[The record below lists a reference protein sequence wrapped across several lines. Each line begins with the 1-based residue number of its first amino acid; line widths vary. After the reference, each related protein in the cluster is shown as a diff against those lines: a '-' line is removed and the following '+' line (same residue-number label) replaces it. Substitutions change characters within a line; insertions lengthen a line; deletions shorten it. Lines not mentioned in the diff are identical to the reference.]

1 MSGLLDEGINFFNSG
16 RYFEAHEVWEDLWRE
31 TSGDL
36 RLFYQGLI
44 QTAVGLYHLSR
55 GNLIGARAQLSKAL
69 PKLDERSG
77 RAAAID
83 VHILQ
88 RSLRKVLDELDVASP
103 GQVRIVR
110 LKSKDDVVESEG
122 TLE

>member
-1 MSGLLDEGINFFNSG
+1 MSRLLDEGIIFFNAG
-16 RYFEAHEVWEDLWRE
+16 HYFEAHEVWEDLWRE

-55 GNLIGARAQLSKAL
+55 GNMIGARAQLSKAI
-69 PKLDERSG
+69 PKLDERCG

-83 VHILQ
+83 AVALQ
-88 RSLRKVLDELDVASP
+88 RVLRKVLDELDVASP
-103 GQVRIVR
+103 GQVRIAR
-110 LKSKDDVVESEG
+110 LKSKHDVVESEG

>member
-1 MSGLLDEGINFFNSG
+1 MPAQLDEGINFFNSG

-44 QTAVGLYHLSR
+44 QTAVGLHHLSR
-55 GNLIGARAQLSKAL
+55 GNITGARAQLSKAL

-77 RAAAID
+77 LATAID
-83 VHILQ
+83 VHSLQ
-88 RSLRKVLDELDVASP
+88 RVLRKVLDELDLAGA

-110 LKSKDDVVESEG
+110 LKSKHDVVESDG
-122 TLE
+122 RLE

>member
-16 RYFEAHEVWEDLWRE
+16 HYFEAHEVWEDLWRE

-44 QTAVGLYHLSR
+44 QTAVGLHHLSS
-55 GNLIGARAQLSKAL
+55 GNMVGARAQLSKAIA
-69 PKLDERSG
+69 KLDERSG
-77 RAAAID
+77 QATGID
-83 VHILQ
+83 AGALQ
-88 RSLRKVLDELDVASP
+88 RVLRKVLDELDVASP
-103 GQVRIVR
+103 GEVRIAR

>member
-16 RYFEAHEVWEDLWRE
+16 HYFEAHEVWEDLWRE
-31 TSGDL
+31 TTGNL

-44 QTAVGLYHLSR
+44 QTAVGLHHLSR
-55 GNLIGARAQLSKAL
+55 GNMVGARAQLSKAI

-77 RAAAID
+77 QATAID
-83 VHILQ
+83 AGALQ
-88 RSLRKVLDELDVASP
+88 RVLRKVLDELDVASP
-103 GQVRIVR
+103 GEVRIAR

>member
-1 MSGLLDEGINFFNSG
+1 MSRLLDKGIKFFNSG
-16 RYFEAHEVWEDLWRE
+16 HYFEAHEVWEDLWRE

-55 GNLIGARAQLSKAL
+55 GNLVGARAQLSKAI

-77 RAAAID
+77 SATAID
-83 VHILQ
+83 AVALQ
-88 RSLRKVLDELDVASP
+88 RVLRKVLDELDVASP
-103 GQVRIVR
+103 GQVRIAR
-110 LKSKDDVVESEG
+110 LKRKHDVVESEG

>member
-31 TSGDL
+31 TAGEL
-36 RLFYQGLI
+36 RVFYQGLI
-44 QTAVGLYHLSR
+44 QTAVGLHHLCR
-55 GNLIGARAQLSKAL
+55 GNMVGARAQLTKAL

-77 RAAAID
+77 RATAID
-83 VHILQ
+83 VVSL
-88 RSLRKVLDELDVASP
+88 RRALRKVLDALDVASP
-103 GQVRIVR
+103 EQVRIVR
-110 LKSKDDVVESEG
+110 LKSQHDVVESEG

>member
-1 MSGLLDEGINFFNSG
+1 MSRLLDDGINFFNSG
-16 RYFEAHEVWEDLWRE
+16 HYFEAHEVWEDLWRE
-31 TSGDL
+31 TSGEF

-55 GNLIGARAQLSKAL
+55 GNMVGARAQLSKAI

-77 RAAAID
+77 KATGID
-83 VHILQ
+83 AGGLQ
-88 RSLRKVLDELDVASP
+88 RMLREVLDELDVASP

-110 LKSKDDVVESEG
+110 LKSKHDVVESEG
-122 TLE
+122 T

>member
-1 MSGLLDEGINFFNSG
+1 MSGLLDDGIIFFNSG

-31 TSGDL
+31 TFGDL

-44 QTAVGLYHLSR
+44 QTAVGLHHLSR
-55 GNLIGARAQLSKAL
+55 GNLIGARAQLAKAL

-77 RAAAID
+77 RATAID
-83 VHILQ
+83 VDSLQ
-88 RSLRKVLDELDVASP
+88 RDLRKVLDELDVVSP
-103 GQVRIVR
+103 SQVRILR
-110 LKSKDDVVESEG
+110 LKSQDDVVESEG